1 MAENAAGKQ
10 RGSPFQKGRSGNPK
24 GKPKGAR
31 HKSTILAEK
40 LMEDEAEAV
49 VRAII
54 AKAKDGDMTAAR
66 IVVERIAPVRKGRPI
81 NLTLPKIETAD
92 DLAAA
97 MAAIVGAMAEG
108 KITPE
113 EATAA
118 AGVLEVRRRAIETM
132 EFERRLNEIESRFGK
147 GQ

>member
-1 MAENAAGKQ
+1 VAENAAGKQ
-10 RGSPFQKGRSGNPK
+10 RGAPFRKGQSGNPK

-113 EATAA
+113 EATSV

>member
-10 RGSPFQKGRSGNPK
+10 RGAPFKKGQSGNPK

-31 HKSTILAEK
+31 HKVTILAEK

-49 VRAII
+49 IRAVVD
-54 AKAKDGDMTAAR
+54 KAKEGDMTAAR
-66 IVVERIAPVRKGRPI
+66 IVVDRIAPVRKGRPI
-81 NLTLPKIETAD
+81 QLKLPKVETAD
-92 DLAAA
+92 DVAAA
-97 MAAIVGAMAEG
+97 MAAIISAMADG
-108 KITPE
+108 AITPE

-118 AGVLEVRRRAIETM
+118 ASVLEARRRAIETQ
-132 EFERRLNEIESRFGK
+132 EFERRLAALEEQGK